1 MRQWRK
7 NGVPIDEKDLCD
19 LASNDGETLCE
30 LGGWRFRF
38 TARTIRRQTAQ
49 PASGH
54 DAAAVF
60 TLRQVEPTSAADPI
74 YLVEFTDGGHLDTAA
89 CEARQCG
96 QLADA
101 AEIADR
107 TARRYVCGEL
117 FRQARDLIGGDQ
129 AA

>member
-7 NGVPIDEKDLCD
+7 NGVPIDESDLCD
-19 LASNDGETLCE
+19 LAANDGETLCE

-38 TARTIRRQTAQ
+38 TARTIRRQAAQ
-49 PASGH
+49 LAPRH
-54 DAAAVF
+54 DAPAVF
-60 TLRQVEPTSAADPI
+60 TLQQVDPTPSANPI
-74 YLVEFTDGGHLDTAA
+74 YLVEFTDGGHLASAA
-89 CEARQCG
+89 CEAQQCG

-101 AEIADR
+101 VEIADR

-117 FRQARDLIGGDQ
+117 FRQARRLIGGDQ

>member
-7 NGVPIDEKDLCD
+7 NGVPIDEHDLCD
-19 LASNDGETLCE
+19 LAANDGETLCE

-38 TARTIRRQTAQ
+38 TARTIRRQTSQ
-49 PASGH
+49 PAPRH

-60 TLRQVEPTSAADPI
+60 TLQQVEPTSSADPI
-74 YLVEFTDGGHLDTAA
+74 YLVEFTDGGHLASAA
-89 CEARQCG
+89 CEERQCA